1 MTLLTIVQN
10 SCDSIGLPSPGA
22 VIGSIDQNVI
32 TLQAMANT
40 EGRELLDRFSWPATQ
55 LEVTHTSLAAE
66 LQGVM
71 TTLAPGFSYITSSTF
86 WDRTLTR
93 AWPALPH

>member
-1 MTLLTIVQN
+1 MSLLTIVQN
-10 SCDSIGLPSPGA
+10 VCDTIGLAQPSA
-22 VIGSIDQNVI
+22 VIGSTDQNI
-32 TLQAMANT
+32 IALQAMANT

-71 TTLAPGFSYITSSTF
+71 TTLAP
-86 WDRTLTR
+86 
-93 AWPALPH
+93 